1 MFVEDKKTTGS
12 RFVGMFNVRVSNG
25 VNGIEEIALN
35 EHTDTDTEGVVRL
48 YQLNGD

>member
-12 RFVGMFNVRVSNG
+12 RFVGMFNVRV
-25 VNGIEEIALN
+25 EEIALN